1 MTNQAIIISLT
12 NTVNENFHTPSP
24 LQEVNG
30 KAFLHYQLQYLS
42 DNLFEKIV
50 LLYNDKN
57 EKYVEFFGDIYLGM
71 EIIHLSYELEKN
83 QSGNIIAAMQHISD
97 PYVFVFNANNY
108 FRLNLAKAD
117 NFRRMRDSKLLLIGK
132 KAENYTCISE
142 KLFLNEKG
150 KIINIIKAKD
160 TNDIDTYNTDTW
172 LINLK
177 NFIEL
182 FKGKSQSIFKD
193 YLQSEYGLNQMY
205 CLACRQYYIRIS
217 CNDDIKKAENDFK
230 ENYYE

>member
-1 MTNQAIIISLT
+1 MTNQAIIISLP
-12 NTVNENFHTPSP
+12 NAINENFLIPSP

-50 LLYNDKN
+50 LLYNGEN
-57 EKYVEFFGDIYLGM
+57 EKYVETFGDIYLGM
-71 EIIHLSYELEKN
+71 EIIHLSYELEKK

-97 PYVFVFNANNY
+97 PYVFIFNANNY

-117 NFRRMRDSKLLLIGK
+117 NYRRMRDSKLLLIGK
-132 KAENYTCISE
+132 KAENHTYISE

-150 KIINIIKAKD
+150 KIIKIINAED
-160 TNDIDTYNTDTW
+160 TRDIDTYNTDTW

-177 NFIEL
+177 KFNEL
-182 FKGKSQSIFKD
+182 FKEKSQSIFKD
-193 YLQSEYGLNQMY
+193 YLQSEYRLNQMY
-205 CLACRQYYIRIS
+205 CLACKQYYISITS
-217 CNDDIKKAENDFK
+217 NDDIKKAENDFE

>member
-1 MTNQAIIISLT
+1 MTNQAIIISLP
-12 NTVNENFHTPSP
+12 NAVNENFLIPSP

-50 LLYNDKN
+50 LLYNGEN
-57 EKYVEFFGDIYLGM
+57 EKYVETFGDIYLGM
-71 EIIHLSYELEKN
+71 EIIHLSYELEKK

-97 PYVFVFNANNY
+97 PYVFIFNANNY

-117 NFRRMRDSKLLLIGK
+117 NYRRMRDSKLLLIGK
-132 KAENYTCISE
+132 KAENHTYISE

-150 KIINIIKAKD
+150 KIIKIINAED
-160 TNDIDTYNTDTW
+160 TRDIDTYNTDTW

-177 NFIEL
+177 KFNEL
-182 FKGKSQSIFKD
+182 FKEKSQSIFKD
-193 YLQSEYGLNQMY
+193 YLQSEYRLNQMY
-205 CLACRQYYIRIS
+205 CLACKQYYISITS
-217 CNDDIKKAENDFK
+217 NDDIKKAENDFE